1 MSLLSGTDRVISVY
15 QMCTSADKNHLILE
29 KKKIVANDLLLRA
42 EPIQVNDKRTKD
54 LKCCIV
60 TCQWRYIF
68 LALLNPWVVR
78 DSGRR
83 VITTMTVTQ
92 RKGM

>member
-1 MSLLSGTDRVISVY
+1 MLHCDVSMAV
-15 QMCTSADKNHLILE
+15 H
-29 KKKIVANDLLLRA
+29 
-42 EPIQVNDKRTKD
+42 
-54 LKCCIV
+54 
-60 TCQWRYIF
+60 F
-68 LALLNPWVVR
+68 LGLLNPWVVR